1 MTRLFKLCTI
11 FFFCALCSHATA
23 QQTHVKYADF
33 VVTDVSGN
41 PITERR
47 VDDIGEEVTV
57 VSEEGSTISGAIGT
71 FWSAAGELAYVRTTD
86 EAYELIYSGSIVA
99 ESPHRIEQLGDI
111 TSTLAYCEII
121 EEDGRTRSVA
131 HIGSTR
137 SYSFSENICNTS
149 TLSGNDLISYGSA
162 VYINGVKTAYAVKN
176 GIILNAFKYKSSLV
190 YIPSINK
197 PFETRLMVGPTKLTS
212 APGLEGSIIEAAV
225 QGGKLAYSVFKP
237 EAGWTVVWG
246 GEVVSRYH
254 AYITGFLKNAKK
266 LTYVAMTPQGAML
279 FRENKVYGVGYD
291 LISFMHETRRGN
303 IIYVTSKTS
312 QEADRTRRT
321 KMQDVLWFN
330 GTKLLQSLYAQ
341 NIFAKVV
348 VINETYPLVIVEDI
362 SGNPQYIWYQG
373 RIGLRGQKV
382 ITAAQAGAH
391 VALLIEH
398 RDATREI
405 VYIAVEQSE

>member
-1 MTRLFKLCTI
+1 MTKVLKLCTI
-11 FFFCALCSHATA
+11 LLCCTVCTYAAA
-23 QQTHVKYADF
+23 QQPHVKYADF
-33 VVTDVSGN
+33 VVTDVSGH
-41 PITERR
+41 PITERQ
-47 VDDIGEEVTV
+47 VDDTGEEVTA
-57 VSEEGSTISGAIGT
+57 VSDGGYSISGAIGT

-86 EAYELIYSGSIVA
+86 DAYELIYDGSIVA

-137 SYSFSENICNTS
+137 SYTFSENICNTS

-162 VYINGVKTAYAVKN
+162 VYINGAKTAYAVKN
-176 GIILNAFKYKSSLV
+176 GLILNAFKYKNSLV
-190 YIPSINK
+190 YIPSLNS

-212 APGLEGSIIEAAV
+212 APGLEGAIIEAAV

-237 EAGWTVVWG
+237 GAGWTVVWG

-254 AYITGFLKNAKK
+254 AYITSFLKNAKK

-291 LISFMHETRRGN
+291 IISFMHETRRGN
-303 IIYVTSKTS
+303 LIYVTSKTT
-312 QEADRTRRT
+312 QEADRTQRT
-321 KMQDVLWFN
+321 KIQDVLWFN

-348 VINETYPLVIVEDI
+348 VIQETYPLVIVEDT
-362 SGNPQYIWYQG
+362 SGKPQYIWYQG

-382 ITAAQAGAH
+382 ITAAQAGAQ
-391 VALLIEH
+391 VALLVEH
-398 RDATREI
+398 PDMTREI
-405 VYIAVEQSE
+405 VYIAVEQGE